1 MPKQKHNINSEQ
13 GGIIMSKKF
22 VVLSAVLAIV
32 FDLIA
37 CIGDSNETVYSV
49 FMGLCCAAFC
59 VYVYGLFRV
68 GFSEKQI
75 TEVRAKTADSYK
87 KAA

>member
-1 MPKQKHNINSEQ
+1 
-13 GGIIMSKKF
+13 MSKKVTALF
-22 VVLSAVLAIV
+22 AIAAVI

-37 CIGDSNETVYSV
+37 CIGDSNEAVYSI

-59 VYVYGLFRV
+59 AFVYGLFRV
-68 GFSEKQI
+68 EF
-75 TEVRAKTADSYK
+75 TEQKVTDVRMKSNDSSK

>member
-1 MPKQKHNINSEQ
+1 MKK
-13 GGIIMSKKF
+13 GFVII
-22 VVLSAVLAIV
+22 SAVAAIV

-37 CIGDSNETVYSV
+37 CIGDGNTVIYNL

-68 GFSEKQI
+68 GFSKKDYSVIETKSK
-75 TEVRAKTADSYK
+75 ESYK

>member
-1 MPKQKHNINSEQ
+1 
-13 GGIIMSKKF
+13 MSKKVTALF
-22 VVLSAVLAIV
+22 AIAAIV

-37 CIGDSNETVYSV
+37 CIGDSNEAVYSI

-59 VYVYGLFRV
+59 AFVYGLFRI
-68 GFSEKQI
+68 GFTKQEF
-75 TEVRAKTADSYK
+75 TDAKVKSANSYR

>member
-1 MPKQKHNINSEQ
+1 
-13 GGIIMSKKF
+13 MSKKS
-22 VVLSAVLAIV
+22 VILSAVLAVV

-68 GFSEKQI
+68 GYAKKEYSEI
-75 TEVRAKTADSYK
+75 ETKTNGSYR

>member
-1 MPKQKHNINSEQ
+1 
-13 GGIIMSKKF
+13 MSKKF
-22 VVLSAVLAIV
+22 VVLSAVMAIV

-37 CIGDSNETVYSV
+37 CIGDSNEAVYSI

-68 GFSEKQI
+68 GFSKKEYSETGMKSK
-75 TEVRAKTADSYK
+75 ESYK

>member
-1 MPKQKHNINSEQ
+1 
-13 GGIIMSKKF
+13 MSKKF
-22 VVLSAVLAIV
+22 AALTAVATIV

-37 CIGDSNETVYSV
+37 CIGDSNPVVYHI

-59 VYVYGLFRV
+59 LFVVSLFRIE
-68 GFSEKQI
+68 FSKKADGDRIYAAEKE
-75 TEVRAKTADSYK
+75 TYK

>member
-1 MPKQKHNINSEQ
+1 MD
-13 GGIIMSKKF
+13 KKY

-37 CIGDSNETVYSV
+37 CVGDSNETVYSV
-49 FMGLCCAAFC
+49 FTALCCAAFC
-59 VYVYGLFRV
+59 VYVYGLFRM
-68 GFSEKQI
+68 GYTKKEFSEI
-75 TEVRAKTADSYK
+75 EAKSKESDR

>member
-1 MPKQKHNINSEQ
+1 MN
-13 GGIIMSKKF
+13 KKF
-22 VVLSAVLAIV
+22 VVISTVLAIV

-59 VYVYGLFRV
+59 VYVYGLFRA
-68 GFSEKQI
+68 GFSRKEI
-75 TEVRAKTADSYK
+75 TEVRAKTEGSYR

>member
-1 MPKQKHNINSEQ
+1 
-13 GGIIMSKKF
+13 MSKKVTALF
-22 VVLSAVLAIV
+22 AIAAVI

-59 VYVYGLFRV
+59 IFVFGLFRV
-68 GFSEKQI
+68 GFAKQKF
-75 TEVRAKTADSYK
+75 TDAKVKSDDSYR

>member
-1 MPKQKHNINSEQ
+1 MNR
-13 GGIIMSKKF
+13 KF
-22 VVLSAVLAIV
+22 VVISAVLAIV

-37 CIGDSNETVYSV
+37 CIGDSNETVYSL

-68 GFSEKQI
+68 GFSKKEI
-75 TEVRAKTADSYK
+75 TEVRAKAEDSYR

>member
-1 MPKQKHNINSEQ
+1 MNRKV
-13 GGIIMSKKF
+13 
-22 VVLSAVLAIV
+22 VVLSAVLAVV

-37 CIGDSNETVYSV
+37 CIGDSNEAVYSI
-49 FMGLCCAAFC
+49 FMGLCCAAFI

-68 GFSEKQI
+68 GFSKKEI
-75 TEVRAKTADSYK
+75 TEVKAKTVDSYK

>member
-1 MPKQKHNINSEQ
+1 
-13 GGIIMSKKF
+13 MSKKF
-22 VVLSAVLAIV
+22 VVLSAVMAIV

-37 CIGDSNETVYSV
+37 CIGDSNETVYSI

-68 GFSEKQI
+68 GFSQKEYSEIEMKYK
-75 TEVRAKTADSYK
+75 ENYK

>member
-1 MPKQKHNINSEQ
+1 
-13 GGIIMSKKF
+13 
-22 VVLSAVLAIV
+22 VTAIV

-37 CIGDSNETVYSV
+37 CLADSNAVIYNL

-59 VYVYGLFRV
+59 VYVAGLFTV
-68 GFSEKQI
+68 GFSRKE
-75 TEVRAKTADSYK
+75 TERTGISASVSER

>member
-1 MPKQKHNINSEQ
+1 MN
-13 GGIIMSKKF
+13 KKS

-37 CIGDSNETVYSV
+37 CIGDSNETVYSL

-68 GFSEKQI
+68 GFSRKDI
-75 TEVRAKTADSYK
+75 TEVRAKSEDSYR

>member
-1 MPKQKHNINSEQ
+1 MNR
-13 GGIIMSKKF
+13 KF
-22 VVLSAVLAIV
+22 VVISAVLAIV

-37 CIGDSNETVYSV
+37 CIGDNNETVYSL

-68 GFSEKQI
+68 GFSKKEI
-75 TEVRAKTADSYK
+75 TEVRAKAEDSY
-87 KAA
+87 

>member
-1 MPKQKHNINSEQ
+1 MN
-13 GGIIMSKKF
+13 KKF
-22 VVLSAVLAIV
+22 VALSAALAII

-37 CIGDSNETVYSV
+37 CIGDSNETVYSI

-68 GFSEKQI
+68 GYSRKEF
-75 TEVRAKTADSYK
+75 TEIRSKESDSYR

>member
-1 MPKQKHNINSEQ
+1 MN
-13 GGIIMSKKF
+13 KKF
-22 VVLSAVLAIV
+22 VVISAVLAIV

-37 CIGDSNETVYSV
+37 CIGDSNETVYSL
-49 FMGLCCAAFC
+49 FMGLCCASFC

-68 GFSEKQI
+68 GFSKKEI
-75 TEVRAKTADSYK
+75 TEVRAKAEDSYR

>member
-1 MPKQKHNINSEQ
+1 
-13 GGIIMSKKF
+13 MSKKI
-22 VVLSAVLAIV
+22 VALRAVMAVV

-37 CIGDSNETVYSV
+37 CIGDSNETVYSI

-68 GFSEKQI
+68 GYTEKEYTEIEAKSEN
-75 TEVRAKTADSYK
+75 SYR

>member
-1 MPKQKHNINSEQ
+1 MN
-13 GGIIMSKKF
+13 KKI
-22 VVLSAVLAIV
+22 VVLCAVLAVV

-37 CIGDSNETVYSV
+37 CIGDSNAAVYSI

-59 VYVYGLFRV
+59 AYVYGLFRV
-68 GFSEKQI
+68 GYTRKDFSEI
-75 TEVRAKTADSYK
+75 EAKSEDSFR